1 MAAGAIGA
9 YGLIAPMLENIV
21 TYLLPFSFTVLVA
34 CILACVVSG
43 LFLYLNIRRINAAM
57 RHPYLKQYRWEQ
69 LPFTVKLTVTLDYF
83 LRLSFP
89 RSKWWVFGQAN
100 KMLAE
105 TEPTDISIRLR
116 WPVVGFWGGCFLGI
130 VAMLVLWTSILLTMG

>member
-1 MAAGAIGA
+1 
-9 YGLIAPMLENIV
+9 MLETVIL
-21 TYLLPFSFTVLVA
+21 YLLPFSFTVLVA
-34 CILACVVSG
+34 CVMTCVVSA
-43 LFLYLNIRRINAAM
+43 LFLYMNIRRINQLM

-69 LPFTVKLTVTLDYF
+69 LPATVKLTITLDYF

-100 KMLAE
+100 RLLTE
-105 TEPTDISIRLR
+105 VEPTDISLRMR

-130 VAMLVLWTSILLTMG
+130 IAMLVMWLMILLNMA

>member
-1 MAAGAIGA
+1 
-9 YGLIAPMLENIV
+9 MLETVV

-34 CILACVVSG
+34 CVMACVVSA
-43 LFLYLNIRRINAAM
+43 LFLYLNIRRLNLAM
-57 RHPYLKQYRWEQ
+57 RHPYLKQYQWEQ
-69 LPFTVKLTVTLDYF
+69 LPATVKLTITLDYF

-100 KMLAE
+100 RLLAA
-105 TEPTDISIRLR
+105 TEPTDISLRLR

-130 VAMLVLWTSILLTMG
+130 IAMMIMWLMVLLTMA